1 MVKLFT
7 TILLED
13 AFEFIQ
19 KQNLKTRS
27 KILQNIRREEQHL
40 DPKFFKNL
48 TNEKLHHR

>member
-7 TILLED
+7 TILLEE

-27 KILQNIRREEQHL
+27 KILQNIRRAEQHL